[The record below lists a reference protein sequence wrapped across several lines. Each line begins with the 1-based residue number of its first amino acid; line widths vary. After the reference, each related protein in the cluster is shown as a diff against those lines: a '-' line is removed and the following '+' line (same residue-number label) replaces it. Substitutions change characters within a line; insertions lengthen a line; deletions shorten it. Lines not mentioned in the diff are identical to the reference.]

1 MTSVSVVIPTRNNR
15 DELVGCITSLLR
27 QARPP
32 TRLLVCI
39 DGSMDGTAARLAAMP
54 QTAGVSIHVLEHEGN
69 AHKGRATTRNLA
81 LPHIDNGFVWFV
93 DSDMIV
99 APDALSRHLEL
110 VEGGAAAS
118 VGAVE
123 YTNADDAMWAGYLN
137 TRGRHRREHG
147 EELPFT
153 QFTTANSLVRADD
166 VLALGGFD
174 ERFDGY
180 GGEDLEFAFRL
191 QEHAGGPFINNKQA
205 VASTIETKA
214 MEAALMQFESY
225 GATNIHL
232 MEQLHPTM
240 PRTFEL
246 QRMNS
251 RSARD
256 RVFAA
261 SMNPVTDR
269 LADAGIRFGTRR
281 LRHHAINYKVIR
293 AVWRGYIA
301 GSARV

>member
-1 MTSVSVVIPTRNNR
+1 
-15 DELVGCITSLLR
+15 
-27 QARPP
+27 
-32 TRLLVCI
+32 
-39 DGSMDGTAARLAAMP
+39 
-54 QTAGVSIHVLEHEGN
+54 
-69 AHKGRATTRNLA
+69 
-81 LPHIDNGFVWFV
+81 
-93 DSDMIV
+93 
-99 APDALSRHLEL
+99 
-110 VEGGAAAS
+110 
-118 VGAVE
+118 
-123 YTNADDAMWAGYLN
+123 
-137 TRGRHRREHG
+137 
-147 EELPFT
+147 
-153 QFTTANSLVRADD
+153 VRADD

-191 QEHAGGPFINNKQA
+191 QEHSGGPFINNKQA
-205 VASTIETKA
+205 VASTIEAKT
-214 MEAALMQFESY
+214 MEAALVQFESY

-251 RSARD
+251 RSVRD
-256 RVFAA
+256 RVFAG